1 MKEVLL
7 KFLNNDILY
16 QVLSLIL
23 TPVLGYLLVMYSKTK
38 KNLVDTLKQKTK
50 ESPNKI
56 DDAIVKIIS
65 DFVQESSGIESGNVA
80 IKGIIENIST
90 ELKNNAKK
98 NVEEVVKI
106 ELQEKLESE
115 FKEKIDEKINLV
127 TDVLS
132 TNIEKKIHAADALGN
147 TLYTDNFKVT
157 EIINAEKDLL
167 KKDVNGYITAYAELN
182 GKIDDTEKFAQG
194 IVGIAAT
201 KTF

>member
-1 MKEVLL
+1 MKEALL
-7 KFLNNDILY
+7 KLLNNDILY

-23 TPVLGYLLVMYSKTK
+23 TPVLGYLFIMYSKTK
-38 KNLVDTLKQKTK
+38 KKLVDALKQKTK

-56 DDAIVKIIS
+56 DDVVVKIIS
-65 DFVQESSGIESGNVA
+65 DFVKEGSGLDSGNVA

-98 NVEEVVKI
+98 NVEEVIKI

-115 FKEKIDEKINLV
+115 FKEKIDEKINQV
-127 TDVLS
+127 TDILS
-132 TNIEKKIHAADALGN
+132 TNIEKKIHTADALGN

-157 EIINAEKDLL
+157 EIINSEKDLL
-167 KKDVNGYITAYAELN
+167 KKDVNGYITAYAEAQ
-182 GKIDDTEKFAQG
+182 GFVSDSEKFSQG

>member
-1 MKEVLL
+1 MKGDLL
-7 KFLNNDILY
+7 KLLNNDILY

-23 TPVLGYLLVMYSKTK
+23 TPILGYLFIMYSKTK
-38 KNLVDTLKQKTK
+38 KKLVDTLKQKTK

-56 DDAIVKIIS
+56 DDVVVKIIS
-65 DFVQESSGIESGNVA
+65 DFVKEGSGLDSGNVA

-115 FKEKIDEKINLV
+115 FKEKIEEKINLV
-127 TDVLS
+127 TDVIS

-167 KKDVNGYITAYAELN
+167 KKDVNGYITAYAEAQGIVSN
-182 GKIDDTEKFAQG
+182 TEKFAQG

>member
-23 TPVLGYLLVMYSKTK
+23 TPVLGYLLVMYSKAK
-38 KNLVDTLKQKTK
+38 KKLIASLEEKTK
-50 ESPNKI
+50 ESPNKY
-56 DDAIVKIIS
+56 DDLIVKIIS
-65 DFVQESSGIESGNVA
+65 DFVQESAGIESGNVA
-80 IKGIIENIST
+80 IKDAVKNISSKIVEKAET
-90 ELKNNAKK
+90 EIKEKLSNKLTE
-98 NVEEVVKI
+98 NVEDKI
-106 ELQEKLESE
+106 LIVADK
-115 FKEKIDEKINLV
+115 
-127 TDVLS
+127 VLS
-132 TNIEKKIHAADALGN
+132 NVENKIHAADALGN

>member
-1 MKEVLL
+1 MKEALL
-7 KFLNNDILY
+7 KFIESEEFLKIISWILNLAVGIFA
-16 QVLSLIL
+16 V
-23 TPVLGYLLVMYSKTK
+23 
-38 KNLVDTLKQKTK
+38 QKTLALRK
-50 ESPNKI
+50 LKKRADETPNKF
-56 DDAIVKIIS
+56 DDLIVKIIS

-80 IKGIIENIST
+80 IKDAVKNISSKIVEKAET
-90 ELKNNAKK
+90 EIKEKLSNKLTE
-98 NVEEVVKI
+98 NVEDKI
-106 ELQEKLESE
+106 LIVADK
-115 FKEKIDEKINLV
+115 
-127 TDVLS
+127 VLA
-132 TNIEKKIHAADALGN
+132 NVENKIHAADALGN

>member
-23 TPVLGYLLVMYSKTK
+23 TPVLGYLLVMYSKAK
-38 KNLVDTLKQKTK
+38 KKLMASLEEKTK
-50 ESPNKI
+50 ESPNKY
-56 DDAIVKIIS
+56 DDLIVKIIS
-65 DFVQESSGIESGNVA
+65 DFVQESAGIESGNVA
-80 IKGIIENIST
+80 VKDAVKNISSKIVEKAET
-90 ELKNNAKK
+90 EIKEKLSNKLTE
-98 NVEEVVKI
+98 NVEDKI
-106 ELQEKLESE
+106 LIVADK
-115 FKEKIDEKINLV
+115 
-127 TDVLS
+127 VLS
-132 TNIEKKIHAADALGN
+132 NVEKKIHTADALGN

-167 KKDVNGYITAYAELN
+167 KKDVNGYITAYAEAQ
-182 GKIDDTEKFAQG
+182 GFVSDSEKFAQG

>member
-1 MKEVLL
+1 MKEDLL
-7 KFLNNDILY
+7 KLLNNDILY
-16 QVLSLIL
+16 QILSLIL
-23 TPVLGYLLVMYSKTK
+23 TPILGYLFIMYSKTK
-38 KNLVDTLKQKTK
+38 KKLVDTLKQKTK

-56 DDAIVKIIS
+56 DDVVVKIIS
-65 DFVQESSGIESGNVA
+65 DFVKESSGLDSGNVA

-98 NVEEVVKI
+98 NVEEVIKI

-115 FKEKIDEKINLV
+115 FKEKIDEKINQV

-132 TNIEKKIHAADALGN
+132 TNIEKKIHTADALGN

-167 KKDVNGYITAYAELN
+167 KKDVNGYITAYAEAQGVISN
-182 GKIDDTEKFAQG
+182 TEKFAQG

>member
-23 TPVLGYLLVMYSKTK
+23 TPVLGYLFIMYSKTK
-38 KNLVDTLKQKTK
+38 KKLTDTLKQKAK

-56 DDAIVKIIS
+56 DDVVVKIIS
-65 DFVQESSGIESGNVA
+65 DFVQESAGIESGNVA
-80 IKGIIENIST
+80 INDAVKNISSKIVEKAET
-90 ELKNNAKK
+90 EIKEKLSNKLTE
-98 NVEEVVKI
+98 NVEDKI
-106 ELQEKLESE
+106 LIVADK
-115 FKEKIDEKINLV
+115 
-127 TDVLS
+127 VLS
-132 TNIEKKIHAADALGN
+132 NVENKIHAADVIGN
-147 TLYTDNFKVT
+147 SLYTDNFKVT

-167 KKDVNGYITAYAELN
+167 KKDVNGYITAYAEAQ
-182 GKIDDTEKFAQG
+182 GFVSDSEKFAQG

>member
-1 MKEVLL
+1 MKEVLFKFIESEEFL
-7 KFLNNDILY
+7 KIISWILNLAVGIFA
-16 QVLSLIL
+16 V
-23 TPVLGYLLVMYSKTK
+23 
-38 KNLVDTLKQKTK
+38 QKTLALSK
-50 ESPNKI
+50 LKKKADETPNKY
-56 DDAIVKIIS
+56 DDLLVKIIS

-80 IKGIIENIST
+80 IKGIVENIST

-167 KKDVNGYITAYAELN
+167 KKDVNGYITAYAEAQ
-182 GKIDDTEKFAQG
+182 GFVSDTEKFAQG

>member
-1 MKEVLL
+1 MKEDLL
-7 KFLNNDILY
+7 KLLNNDILY
-16 QVLSLIL
+16 QILSLIL
-23 TPVLGYLLVMYSKTK
+23 TPILGYLFIMYSKTK
-38 KNLVDTLKQKTK
+38 KKLVDTLKQKTK

-56 DDAIVKIIS
+56 DDVIVKIIS
-65 DFVQESSGIESGNVA
+65 DFVKESSGLDSGNVA

-98 NVEEVVKI
+98 NVEEVIKI

-115 FKEKIDEKINLV
+115 LKEKLGEEINLV
-127 TDVLS
+127 TDVLTS
-132 TNIEKKIHAADALGN
+132 NIEKKIHAADALGN

-167 KKDVNGYITAYAELN
+167 KKDVNGYITAYAEAQGVVSN
-182 GKIDDTEKFAQG
+182 TEKFAQG

>member
-1 MKEVLL
+1 MKGDLL
-7 KFLNNDILY
+7 KLLNNDILY

-23 TPVLGYLLVMYSKTK
+23 TPILGYLFIMYSKTK
-38 KNLVDTLKQKTK
+38 KKLTDTLKQKAK

-56 DDAIVKIIS
+56 DDVVVKIIS
-65 DFVQESSGIESGNVA
+65 DFVKEGSGLDSGNVA

-115 FKEKIDEKINLV
+115 FKEKIEEKINLV
-127 TDVLS
+127 TDVIS

-167 KKDVNGYITAYAELN
+167 KKDVNGYITAYAEAQGIVSN
-182 GKIDDTEKFAQG
+182 TEKFAQG